1 MIANIKYALRLMLK
15 KPFFTLLTLYVLT
28 QGMSSVL
35 TTFSIVNV
43 ISYKDLDFPNGDRMI
58 IVDARE
64 KKRYRFTGRINHFDF
79 LHYQQNQTKLEH
91 LAAFKQ
97 ESACITSTTESEC
110 YIAAK
115 VQPEVFALLKT
126 NPVLGSSF
134 NIDETLIHSAP
145 VAIIS
150 HELWTSRYLNDTDII
165 GKQIIINGINRE
177 VIGVMP
183 AGFKFPNS
191 AMVWLPLIADLSLE
205 RNKVGSVAGLAFLKP
220 GVSLADVKTELKFLA
235 KQLNINRNSEA
246 GISAFAT
253 SLKLWSLGQ
262 HNYKIFNTMFLCVF
276 FVLLVA
282 CANVASLLLANA
294 FERKR
299 ETAIRMALGAPRWK
313 IIAQRLTESFII
325 CLIGGIFAVSFTA
338 WELESMNAEL
348 QKMLDFEL
356 FWWDFKMEPDTLVFA
371 LAILFLTTLL
381 SALYPAVKASKAD
394 FNNILKDGSYGSE
407 SKESGRLMKLLI
419 IFEIALSC
427 ALVITAS
434 LMATASYIDSNVDFG
449 INTEG
454 YLTAEYVIPKSLYN
468 NNIENLE
475 VIKESIRLSILKEP
489 GIGGVSLSSVVPAKD
504 GAGISYHKPGEV
516 YNNPEDYPVA
526 GWGFTDKAY
535 FETFNIQLL
544 QGRFYDDLDFAG
556 KLVKTVVSKSFADQT
571 WPDQNAIGKRFFV
584 NTREKIDA
592 YEMEVIGIVPHVIN
606 DTGPEMIKRGSI
618 YVPSY
623 LKALDEGYISLKT
636 SSDNPVSLAKILK
649 KAVYQISPDI
659 RIKNIMS
666 LEDGIAQSAS
676 KIGMIG
682 GVYLDFGILALIF
695 TLAGI
700 YGVMSKSI
708 QQKTKEIGIRR
719 ALGAMDKSIFFWLL
733 RKGWWQ
739 LTIGLILGLI
749 LGGLLTYALMDMIA
763 IVGQLI
769 PVIFLLVT
777 FFIILVVNAAI
788 AIPARK
794 AIKIEP
800 STALHFD

>member
-1 MIANIKYALRLMLK
+1 MLK
-15 KPFFTLLTLYVLT
+15 KPFFTLLTLFVLT
-28 QGMSSVL
+28 QGMSSTL
-35 TTFSIVNV
+35 TTFSIINV
-43 ISYKDLDFPNGDRMI
+43 ISYKALDFPNGDRMV

-64 KKRYRFTGRINHFDF
+64 KKRYRFTNRINYFDF
-79 LHYQQNQTKLEH
+79 LYYQQNQTKLEH

-97 ESACITSTTESEC
+97 ESACIALTTESEC

-115 VQPEVFALLKT
+115 VQPEIFALLKT
-126 NPVLGSSF
+126 NPVLGRNF
-134 NIDETLIHSAP
+134 AVDETRIHSAP

-150 HELWTSRYLNDTDII
+150 HELWTSRYLNNAEIV

-191 AMVWLPLIADLSLE
+191 AMVWLPLVVDLSLE
-205 RNKVGSVAGLAFLKP
+205 REKVDSVAGLAFLKP
-220 GVSLADVKTELKFLA
+220 GVSLTDLNTELEFLA
-235 KQLNINRNSEA
+235 NQLEINHNGEA
-246 GISAFAT
+246 DISAFAT

-262 HNYKIFNTMFLCVF
+262 HDYRIFNTMLLCVF
-276 FVLLVA
+276 FVLMVA

-294 FERKR
+294 YERKG
-299 ETAIRMALGAPRWK
+299 ETAVRMALGAPRWK
-313 IIAQRLTESFII
+313 IIVQRLTESFII
-325 CLIGGIFAVSFTA
+325 CLIGGVFAVSLTA
-338 WELESMNAEL
+338 WDLESMNADL

-434 LMATASYIDSNVDFG
+434 LMATASYINSNVDFG
-449 INTEG
+449 IDTKG
-454 YLTAEYVIPKSLYN
+454 YLTAEYAIPKSLYTT
-468 NNIENLE
+468 IEDLE
-475 VIKESIRLSILKEP
+475 ALKESIRLSILKEP
-489 GIGGVSLSSVVPAKD
+489 GIGGATLSSVVPAKD
-504 GAGISYHKPGEV
+504 DASISYHKPGEV
-516 YNNPEDYPVA
+516 YNNSEDYSVA

-535 FETFNIQLL
+535 FETFNIRLL
-544 QGRFYDDLDFAG
+544 QGRFYSDLDFTG
-556 KLVKTVVSKSFADQT
+556 RLVKTVVSKSFADQT
-571 WPDQNAIGKRFFV
+571 WPNQNAIGKRFFIT
-584 NTREKIDA
+584 NREKIDV

-606 DTGPEMIKRGSI
+606 DTDPEMIKRGSI

-636 SSDNPVSLAKILK
+636 SSDNPVSFAQTLK
-649 KAVYQISPDI
+649 KAVYQVSPDI

-682 GVYLDFGILALIF
+682 GVYLNFGILALIF

-719 ALGAMDKSIFFWLL
+719 ALGAMDKSIFLWLL
-733 RKGWWQ
+733 KKGWWQ

-749 LGGLLTYALMDMIA
+749 LGGLLTYTLMDMIA

-794 AIKIEP
+794 ALKIEP
-800 STALHFD
+800 SAALQFD